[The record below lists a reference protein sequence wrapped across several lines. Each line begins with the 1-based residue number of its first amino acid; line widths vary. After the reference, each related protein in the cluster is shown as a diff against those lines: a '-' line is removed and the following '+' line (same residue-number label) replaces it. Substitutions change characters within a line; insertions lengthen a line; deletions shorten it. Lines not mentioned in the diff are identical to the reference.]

1 MEYYN
6 NILCVEAK
14 WLMDSGVM
22 SRENYKL
29 LSWRD
34 DIDVVRRG
42 CRGTSALVAYES
54 MPERFKSKV
63 REIVGD
69 VYKAAGRNDLEP
81 YIEASAEAAAYFEH
95 YRTADG
101 KFLPEE
107 RRREYYADAMV
118 LDACGR
124 YIAERKGKRR
134 AMGGRAKRLWEEVAM
149 AAQDL
154 DRQKHPHDLPANA
167 RSLERKHRLYKEEGL
182 ESLIHKA
189 YRTESK
195 NALKVESEQ
204 QRSMMAM
211 LVSDPRNLDNEQ
223 VAQLYNTM
231 AKAMQWPTICAS
243 TVGVWREK
251 LDNVVYARRRGG
263 SAYRNNKA
271 MQVKRCAPETALT
284 YWTMDGWDAELM
296 YQSKDK
302 NGATTY
308 HHRLTAVIV
317 LDTCCKYPVGY
328 AIGDHETP
336 ELIKAALRNAA
347 RHTEELF
354 GQMYRTMQLQS
365 DNYAISKMTPLYA
378 QVSQYVTPAS
388 AGNAK
393 AKIIEPWFKYFNKKY
408 CQTQW
413 NWSGFGITSKKSLQ
427 PNGDFLNKY
436 KHEFPDLEG
445 AYRQLESMILA
456 ERAELREKYMEM
468 FDHTPDDRK
477 MVMSTQDYLR
487 AFGERTGQKNLMQ
500 GSGLKVTIE
509 GRKMTYDCFDPEFRR
524 YASTRWSVLYDPAD
538 RSKALAVNDDGTL
551 QFLLEEK
558 YVQPMALADRTDG
571 DYEQLQRVR
580 DFNAMED
587 ERIKR
592 EIGAYQETAE
602 ALLADGRKE
611 LETLHKL
618 MICDSR
624 GQHKDRRETA
634 RLATENP
641 RKRTADIEDAE
652 TDTEDAFYDIL

>member
-1 MEYYN
+1 MN
-6 NILCVEAK
+6 RLRHSLKDLICA
-14 WLMDSGVM
+14 
-22 SRENYKL
+22 
-29 LSWRD
+29 
-34 DIDVVRRG
+34 RRHG
-42 CRGTSALVAYES
+42 ARVFHNT
-54 MPERFKSKV
+54 
-63 REIVGD
+63 
-69 VYKAAGRNDLEP
+69 
-81 YIEASAEAAAYFEH
+81 
-95 YRTADG
+95 RT
-101 KFLPEE
+101 
-107 RRREYYADAMV
+107 MQT
-118 LDACGR
+118 
-124 YIAERKGKRR
+124 KRR
-134 AMGGRAKRLWEEVAM
+134 APE
-149 AAQDL
+149 
-154 DRQKHPHDLPANA
+154 HPL
-167 RSLERKHRLYKEEGL
+167 
-182 ESLIHKA
+182 
-189 YRTESK
+189 
-195 NALKVESEQ
+195 Q
-204 QRSMMAM
+204 F
-211 LVSDPRNLDNEQ
+211 
-223 VAQLYNTM
+223 
-231 AKAMQWPTICAS
+231 
-243 TVGVWREK
+243 
-251 LDNVVYARRRGG
+251 
-263 SAYRNNKA
+263 
-271 MQVKRCAPETALT
+271 
-284 YWTMDGWDAELM
+284 WTLDGWTAELA
-296 YQSKDK
+296 YKKDES
-302 NGATTY
+302 GGQVG
-308 HHRLTAVIV
+308 RLTLEVV
-317 LDTCCKYPVGY
+317 LDTCTKYPIGY
-328 AIGDHETP
+328 AIGTGESG
-336 ELIKAALRNAA
+336 ELIRSALKEAA
-347 RHTEELF
+347 RETERLF
-354 GQMYRTMQLQS
+354 GHKYRTEQLQMDQFAKS
-365 DNYAISKMTPLYA
+365 AMMSVYEVAG
-378 QVSQYVTPAS
+378 VRVTPA
-388 AGNAK
+388 AVGNAK

-468 FDHTPDDRK
+468 FEATPEERRLPL
-477 MVMSTQDYLR
+477 STQDYLR

-538 RSKALAVNDDGTL
+538 RSKALAVNDDETL

-580 DFNAMED
+580 DVNARED

-618 MICDSR
+618 IICDSR

>member
-1 MEYYN
+1 
-6 NILCVEAK
+6 
-14 WLMDSGVM
+14 
-22 SRENYKL
+22 
-29 LSWRD
+29 
-34 DIDVVRRG
+34 
-42 CRGTSALVAYES
+42 
-54 MPERFKSKV
+54 
-63 REIVGD
+63 
-69 VYKAAGRNDLEP
+69 
-81 YIEASAEAAAYFEH
+81 
-95 YRTADG
+95 
-101 KFLPEE
+101 
-107 RRREYYADAMV
+107 
-118 LDACGR
+118 
-124 YIAERKGKRR
+124 
-134 AMGGRAKRLWEEVAM
+134 
-149 AAQDL
+149 
-154 DRQKHPHDLPANA
+154 
-167 RSLERKHRLYKEEGL
+167 
-182 ESLIHKA
+182 
-189 YRTESK
+189 
-195 NALKVESEQ
+195 
-204 QRSMMAM
+204 
-211 LVSDPRNLDNEQ
+211 
-223 VAQLYNTM
+223 
-231 AKAMQWPTICAS
+231 
-243 TVGVWREK
+243 
-251 LDNVVYARRRGG
+251 
-263 SAYRNNKA
+263 
-271 MQVKRCAPETALT
+271 
-284 YWTMDGWDAELM
+284 MDGWDAELM

-378 QVSQYVTPAS
+378 QMSQYVTPAS

-393 AKIIEPWFKYFNKKY
+393 AKIIEPWFRYFNKKY

-468 FDHTPDDRK
+468 FEATPEERRLPL
-477 MVMSTQDYLR
+477 STQDYLR

-538 RSKALAVNDDGTL
+538 RSKALAVNDDETL

-580 DFNAMED
+580 DFNARED

-652 TDTEDAFYDIL
+652 IDTFYDIL